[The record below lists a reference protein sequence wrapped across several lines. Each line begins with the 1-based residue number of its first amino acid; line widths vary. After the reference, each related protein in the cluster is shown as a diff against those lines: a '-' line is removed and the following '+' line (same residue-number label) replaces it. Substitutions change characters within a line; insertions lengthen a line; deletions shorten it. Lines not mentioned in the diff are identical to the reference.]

1 MQKTGSVAAK
11 TTSPRTSPQE
21 EILFTVAFATPAA
34 LDSLAK
40 QILSRYLLYAGRRA
54 GADT

>member
-1 MQKTGSVAAK
+1 VQKTGSVAAK